1 MRHIHTI
8 SGKDSLASAIVMLR
22 DEPDL
27 PMEYVWNDT
36 GWELPEVHEWIVKV
50 ETFLKK
56 PIIRCGD
63 DLTEIVEEQGL
74 LPSPKRRFCTRLAKI
89 KPTRELFGT
98 QEHILYLGL
107 RADEDDR
114 IAGMVPSKYEQ
125 YRFPLKEK
133 GMVFDDVWRLVSEAN
148 MLPPMFFWQWM
159 YDRVHELGGRR
170 PEGMPDW
177 EWFPLF
183 AGRSR
188 PNCDR
193 CFYQR
198 LYEWIWLAETHPD
211 RFEAACDMEESHQD
225 KSEFRWKSRK
235 VKGKTI
241 PVELRSLLERAY
253 RIKEVRARSIVRF
266 LNDRNAPRL
275 FPIVVDN
282 PFGAVSCGLF
292 CGK

>member
-36 GWELPEVHEWIVKV
+36 GWELPEVHEWIEKV
-50 ETFLKK
+50 ELFLGK
-56 PIIRCGD
+56 PIVRSGD
-63 DLTEIVEEQGL
+63 NLTDIVAEQGL
-74 LPSPKRRFCTRLAKI
+74 LPSHQRRFCTRLAKI
-89 KPTRELFGT
+89 KPM
-98 QEHILYLGL
+98 QEFVGQQPYTLYLGL

-114 IAGMVPSKYEQ
+114 ITGMVETKWEKH
-125 YRFPLKEK
+125 RFPLKEK
-133 GMVFDDVWRLVSEAN
+133 GMAFVDVWRLVSEVN

-159 YDRVHELGGRR
+159 HDRVHELGGRR

-198 LYEWIWLAETHPD
+198 LYEIVWLYETHPD
-211 RFEAACDMEESHQD
+211 LFWEAVATEESTQH
-225 KSEFRWKSRK
+225 KSTFRWFKKS
-235 VKGKTI
+235 VKGKSE
-241 PVELRSLLERAY
+241 PMPLVEIVDRAAA
-253 RIKEVRARSIVRF
+253 IKERRARAVAGF
-266 LNDRNAPRL
+266 LKDRNAPRL

-282 PFGAVSCGLF
+282 PFGEVSCGLF

>member
-22 DEPDL
+22 DEPGL

-36 GWELPEVHEWIVKV
+36 GWELPEVHEWIEKV
-50 ETFLKK
+50 ELFLGK

-89 KPTRELFGT
+89 KPTRELFGA

-114 IAGMVPSKYEQ
+114 IAGMIPSKYEH

-133 GMVFDDVWRLVSEAN
+133 GMMFEDVWRLVSEAN

-198 LYEWIWLAETHPD
+198 LYEWIWLAETHPY
-211 RFEAACDMEESHQD
+211 RFEAACEMEESHQD
-225 KSEFRWKSRK
+225 KSDFRWKSRK
-235 VKGKTI
+235 VKGKTV
-241 PVELRSLLERAY
+241 PVELRSLLERAD

-282 PFGAVSCGLF
+282 PFGEVSCGLF